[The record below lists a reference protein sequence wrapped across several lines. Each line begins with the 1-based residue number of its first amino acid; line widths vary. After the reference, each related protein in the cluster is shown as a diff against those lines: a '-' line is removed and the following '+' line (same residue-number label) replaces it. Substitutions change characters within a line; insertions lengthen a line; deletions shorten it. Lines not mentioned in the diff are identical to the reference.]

1 MIYFE
6 SGVNPFS
13 VTCSLSKQSRHEPSE
28 TNDID
33 NDIDILFL
41 LVLLA
46 QSRSKRET

>member
-6 SGVNPFS
+6 SGVNPFF
-13 VTCSLSKQSRHEPSE
+13 VTYSLSKQSRHEPSE

-33 NDIDILFL
+33 NDILFL

>member
-6 SGVNPFS
+6 NGISPYFVI
-13 VTCSLSKQSRHEPSE
+13 CSLSKQWKYEQSE

-33 NDIDILFL
+33 NDILFL

-46 QSRSKRET
+46 QSRPKRET